1 MSHSTNTPAKPRHV
15 GQGRTVPAIAIL
27 VLAIAAAAV
36 LLPGQSPVGPA
47 RLAVAGCLLVAIV
60 VLGWRLLAGPR
71 HPASHPAVIALF
83 NARDAATDAASAED
97 RTRLRA
103 YLAELETLLVARL
116 PEPIDQASL
125 HRAEA
130 SCARDVIAD
139 MARSSTG
146 EAGKLLGAL
155 QRAGFAVPGDLDRER
170 R

>member
-1 MSHSTNTPAKPRHV
+1 MSPPTNIPAKPRHR

-36 LLPGQSPVGPA
+36 VLPGESPVGPA
-47 RLAVAGCLLVAIV
+47 RLAVAGCLLVAIA

-71 HPASHPAVIALF
+71 HPAGHPAVIALF
-83 NARDAATDAASAED
+83 NARDAATDAAPPED

-116 PEPIDQASL
+116 PDPIDQASL

-139 MARSSTG
+139 MARSNTR

-155 QRAGFAVPGDLDRER
+155 QRAGFAVPGDLDQER